1 MNAHPPPSRRRAR
14 RRRGAVLT
22 AGAAALA
29 IAAVAPAV
37 ANAAWADPQT
47 ICANCSES
55 DGLVSFAEAPN
66 GAAVAAWHGNKATV
80 ASYRGPND
88 DTFGAPF
95 TIATGGKPQFVRAA
109 IGADGTAAVSTWL
122 PDAANSQVVGRI
134 TPAQK
139 TWTIVPAPSGGTNA
153 HIAVGPDGSVTA
165 TELIVTSPTDQK
177 LNVYTLAPGATA
189 FSAPTTLYSLA
200 APYNG
205 FQGFTLAGNG
215 EGAYV
220 AGWTLQT
227 GVSSQTQAFASY
239 SPNGTTWSPPETVG
253 TAPSAL
259 GAVAIDPSGNALA
272 TYTGGAQPQSVY
284 RSNLDNQW
292 RSPTPVPAG
301 AASAI
306 AFDLPG
312 NAALIG
318 TSGTSVAWGYTV
330 RSVGSGGYSPS
341 QALQTGGNVG
351 VAVSPAGDTLV
362 LRQSGT
368 SLTSSWGSTLTA
380 STLGNTE
387 SLPGSGARTVV
398 GAGLDQNSLG
408 TAVWA
413 SSPGSGLGSVFAS
426 TRPAGSGGEV
436 TLTTAQLLTNQ
447 RISQA
452 AVLRSN
458 GALDAL
464 DAGLPA
470 TAFRTTALG
479 APAFGPGVPLIG
491 TATPAAPSK
500 ALGYLVPIPK
510 KTGGG
515 GQVSLT
521 QQQLLINQRISQA
534 AVLRSN
540 AVRNRLNQGLTAAQI
555 GNGVITSANLLPGL
569 SFGTLGANSA
579 GTPITVPSA
588 NTGSGANVTL
598 SAQQLLI
605 NQRISQVAVRRANLN
620 IASLQAGLTQD
631 AIVVPGGIASQ
642 NVKP

>member
-1 MNAHPPPSRRRAR
+1 M
-14 RRRGAVLT
+14 
-22 AGAAALA
+22 
-29 IAAVAPAV
+29 
-37 ANAAWADPQT
+37 
-47 ICANCSES
+47 
-55 DGLVSFAEAPN
+55 
-66 GAAVAAWHGNKATV
+66 
-80 ASYRGPND
+80 
-88 DTFGAPF
+88 
-95 TIATGGKPQFVRAA
+95 
-109 IGADGTAAVSTWL
+109 GT
-122 PDAANSQVVGRI
+122 
-134 TPAQK
+134 
-139 TWTIVPAPSGGTNA
+139 
-153 HIAVGPDGSVTA
+153 
-165 TELIVTSPTDQK
+165 
-177 LNVYTLAPGATA
+177 
-189 FSAPTTLYSLA
+189 
-200 APYNG
+200 
-205 FQGFTLAGNG
+205 
-215 EGAYV
+215 YV

-227 GVSSQTQAFASY
+227 GVASQTQAFASY
-239 SPNGTTWSPPETVG
+239 SSNGTTWTAPETVG
-253 TAPSAL
+253 TAPSTL
-259 GAVAIDPSGNALA
+259 GEVAVDGSGNALA
-272 TYTGGAQPQSVY
+272 TYSGGTQLQSVY
-284 RSNLDNQW
+284 RSYLDDQW

-301 AASAI
+301 GAGPI
-306 AFDLPG
+306 GFDLPG
-312 NAALIG
+312 NAAVVG
-318 TSGTSVAWGYTV
+318 TSATGASAYTV
-330 RSVGSGGYSPS
+330 RSVGSGGYSPA
-341 QALQTGGNVG
+341 QALQPSGNAAL
-351 VAVSPAGDTLV
+351 AVSPAGDTLV

-387 SLPGSGARTVV
+387 SLPGTGTRTLV
-398 GAGLDQNSLG
+398 GAGLDENSLG

-426 TRPAGSGGEV
+426 KRPAGAGGEV
-436 TLTTAQLLTNQ
+436 TLSTGQLLTNQ

-458 GALDAL
+458 GALNAL

-479 APAFGPGVPLIG
+479 KPAFGPGVPLIG
-491 TATPAAPSK
+491 TATPAGPSK
-500 ALGYLVPIPK
+500 ALSYLVPIPK

-540 AVRNRLNQGLTAAQI
+540 AVRNRLNQGLTASQI
-555 GNGVITSANLLPGL
+555 GTGVITSANLLPGL
-569 SFGTLGANSA
+569 SFGTLGATSA

-631 AIVVPGGIASQ
+631 AIAPGGISSQ

>member
-1 MNAHPPPSRRRAR
+1 MNVHALPSRRRAR
-14 RRRGAVLT
+14 RGRRGAFLA

-29 IAAVAPAV
+29 AAAVAPAV
-37 ANAAWADPQT
+37 AGAAWAEPET
-47 ICANCSES
+47 ICQNCTEA
-55 DGLVSFAEAPN
+55 DGLVGFAEAPN
-66 GAAVAAWHGNKATV
+66 GAAVAAWHGNRATV
-80 ASYRGPND
+80 AAYRAPDGDQFGP
-88 DTFGAPF
+88 PF
-95 TIATGGKPQFVRAA
+95 TVATGGKPEFVRAA

-122 PDAANSQVVGRI
+122 PSVPNSNVVARI
-134 TPAQK
+134 TPAQG
-139 TWTIVPAPSGGTNA
+139 TWAIVPAPLDADNA
-153 HIAVGPDGSVTA
+153 HVAVGPDGSVTA
-165 TELIVTSPTDQK
+165 VAMIAASPTDQK
-177 LNVYTLAPGATA
+177 LSVSTLAPGATA
-189 FSAPTTLYSLA
+189 FGAPTTLYSLA

-215 EGAYV
+215 QGAYV

-227 GVSSQTQAFASY
+227 GVASQTQAFAS
-239 SPNGTTWSPPETVG
+239 SSANGTTWTAPEPVG

-259 GAVAIDPSGNALA
+259 GTIAVDGSGNALA

-284 RSNLDNQW
+284 RSYLDDGW
-292 RSPTPVPAG
+292 RSPTDIPAG
-301 AASAI
+301 APGAI

-312 NAALIG
+312 NAALVG
-318 TSGTSVAWGYTV
+318 TGYTV
-330 RSVGSGGYSPS
+330 RAVGSGAYSPS
-341 QALQTGGNVG
+341 QALGSTGTVG
-351 VAVSPAGDTLV
+351 LAVSPAGDTLV

-368 SLTSSWGSTLTA
+368 GLSSSWGSTLTA
-380 STLGNTE
+380 GSLGNTE
-387 SLPGSGARTVV
+387 ALPGTGARTVI

-413 SSPGSGLGSVFAS
+413 SSPSSGLGSVFAS
-426 TRPAGSGGEV
+426 TRPAGAGGEV
-436 TLTTAQLLTNQ
+436 TLTTGQLLTNQ

-458 GALDAL
+458 GALAAL

-470 TAFRTTALG
+470 TAFRTAAFG
-479 APAFGPGVPLIG
+479 APAFGAGVPLLG

-540 AVRNRLNQGLTAAQI
+540 AVRDRLSQGLTAAQI
-555 GNGVITSANLLPGL
+555 GTGVVTSANLLPGL
-569 SFGTLGANSA
+569 TFGTLGANSP
-579 GTPITVPSA
+579 GTPITVPKA

-620 IASLQAGLTQD
+620 IASLQAGLTQESI
-631 AIVVPGGIASQ
+631 APGGIASQ

>member
-1 MNAHPPPSRRRAR
+1 MNVHPPPSRRRAR
-14 RRRGAVLT
+14 RRRRAVLT

-29 IAAVAPAV
+29 VAAVAPAV

-66 GAAVAAWHGNKATV
+66 GAAVAAWHGNTSTV

-88 DTFGAPF
+88 DTFGPPF

-139 TWTIVPAPSGGTNA
+139 TWTLVPAPAGGTNA

-177 LNVYTLAPGATA
+177 LNVYTLPPGATA
-189 FSAPTTLYSLA
+189 FSAPKTLYSLA

-205 FQGFTLAGNG
+205 FQGFTIVGNG
-215 EGAYV
+215 AGAYV

-239 SPNGTTWSPPETVG
+239 SSDGTTWTAPEQVG
-253 TAPSAL
+253 AAPSAL
-259 GAVAIDPSGNALA
+259 GAVAVDGSGNALA

-284 RSNLDNQW
+284 RSYLDDGW

-312 NAALIG
+312 DAALVG
-318 TSGTSVAWGYTV
+318 TSGTSIAWGYTV

-341 QALQTGGNVG
+341 QALGTSGNVG

-368 SLTSSWGSTLTA
+368 LLTSSWGSTLTA
-380 STLGNTE
+380 GTLGTTE
-387 SLPGSGARTVV
+387 SLPGTEARTIV
-398 GAGLDQNSLG
+398 GAGLDDNSLG

-426 TRPAGSGGEV
+426 TRPAGAGGEV
-436 TLTTAQLLTNQ
+436 TLSTGQLLTNQ

-470 TAFRTTALG
+470 TAFRTSAFG
-479 APAFGPGVPLIG
+479 PPAFGAGVPLLG

-500 ALGYLVPIPK
+500 ALSYLVAIPK

-540 AVRNRLNQGLTAAQI
+540 AVRDRLSQGLTAAQI
-555 GNGVITSANLLPGL
+555 GAGVITTPNLLPGL
-569 SFGTLGANSA
+569 TFGTLGANSA
-579 GTPITVPSA
+579 GTPITVPKA

-631 AIVVPGGIASQ
+631 AIAPGGIASQ
-642 NVKP
+642 NVKK